1 MAWHDAEPSVQ
12 SANQKF
18 NRILSAL
25 DDLVAQETVT
35 ARAGDYS
42 AVGEIQRRAA
52 PLVETLAELGPDAA
66 DAATRAR
73 VAGLLARRQ
82 HNIDFIESQLATAQ
96 AELLAVQTSTSR
108 VARIAPAY
116 GRAEQGTSMRRFS
129 AQG

>member
-1 MAWHDAEPSVQ
+1 MQ
-12 SANQKF
+12 SAPQRF

-25 DDLVAQETVT
+25 DELVTQEMVT
-35 ARAGDYS
+35 ARAGDYAS
-42 AVGEIQRRAA
+42 VDEIQRRAA
-52 PLVETLAELGPDAA
+52 PLVETLAELGPEAA
-66 DAATRAR
+66 DAAARAR

-116 GRAEQGTSMRRFS
+116 ARAEGSPTARRFS
-129 AQG
+129 AAG